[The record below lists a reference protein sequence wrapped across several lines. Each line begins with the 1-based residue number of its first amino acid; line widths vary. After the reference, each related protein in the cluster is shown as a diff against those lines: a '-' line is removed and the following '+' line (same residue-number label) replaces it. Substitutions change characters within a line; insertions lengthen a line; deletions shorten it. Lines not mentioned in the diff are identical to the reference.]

1 MPTYEGETTLIISPL
16 ISLMDDQVMQL
27 KAQGEKF
34 VTSIHSGMDENEKQ
48 QNINSLHKSRFV
60 LSPEFILQ
68 TQNFKLIRNI
78 DFGLIV
84 LDEERIVYLNGV
96 MISDLIMH

>member
-1 MPTYEGETTLIISPL
+1 MLPNANLYERKANINNISL

-60 LSPEFILQ
+60 
-68 TQNFKLIRNI
+68 FKS
-78 DFGLIV
+78 
-84 LDEERIVYLNGV
+84 RIYFTNTKL
-96 MISDLIMH
+96 